1 MKNSDVSAIAWFGA
15 GVACGTAV
23 ALLVAPH
30 SGTRSR
36 RILIE
41 KGVEGLEQVIGE
53 ERVEKAQQIYERGRE
68 SAAVVHDS
76 LEVAKRARNLK
87 RPLGEDG

>member
-1 MKNSDVSAIAWFGA
+1 MKNSAFSAIAWFGA

-23 ALLVAPH
+23 ALLVAPN
-30 SGTRSR
+30 SGSRSR

-76 LEVAKRARNLK
+76 IELAKRARILN